1 MSKSGF
7 EVLGDSLTRLAVWS
21 FSPLY
26 PPCGS
31 WNQFLGV
38 EREHWSPDVYV
49 CARAS
54 AWREGREWSSAEI
67 LQGRHLGSSLAG
79 SIKLRGFSQS
89 GTCTASVL
97 FLLRSYRLCG
107 KEDVENSARRLKAF
121 KALLGSTQPCQLT
134 TLSIQ
139 SVSPKILLSNSFSL
153 LLS

>member
-7 EVLGDSLTRLAVWS
+7 EVLGDSLTRPAVWS

-26 PPCGS
+26 PQCGS

-38 EREHWSPDVYV
+38 EREHWNPDTYV
-49 CARAS
+49 CACAS
-54 AWREGREWSSAEI
+54 VWREGQEWSSAEI

-79 SIKLRGFSQS
+79 STKLRGFSQS
-89 GTCTASVL
+89 CTCIAGVL
-97 FLLRSYRLCG
+97 FWLRSYRLCG
-107 KEDVENSARRLKAF
+107 KEDDENSARRLKAF

-134 TLSIQ
+134 TLSIH
-139 SVSPKILLSNSFSL
+139 SVSPQIFLSNSFSL